1 VKRRPV
7 LMVGLVLCG
16 TLFLA
21 AVIYLV
27 SVGAGVDTVSS
38 PLTPTETYLGGGGL
52 LAGASGLAVT
62 LGLLLRPAEPAAG
75 APTTGAPTAGE
86 MPAD

>member
-16 TLFLA
+16 TLFMA
-21 AVIYLV
+21 AVFYLV
-27 SVGAGVDTVSS
+27 SVGAGADTVTS
-38 PLTPTETYLGGGGL
+38 PLTPSETYLGGGGL
-52 LAGASGLAVT
+52 IAGASGLAVT
-62 LGLLLRPAEPAAG
+62 LGLLLRPAEPDAV
-75 APTTGAPTAGE
+75 APSAGE